1 MRPSSSRGGGGGGV
15 SGGGSSREGVSGGGG
30 RVAWASEPTR
40 FVGRLKAGRKQEE
53 GRGEGGVAG
62 GGGEGGVAGGGGQ
75 LSPTR
80 LLEEAMQ
87 RKLAASR
94 L

>member
-1 MRPSSSRGGGGGGV
+1 MRPSSSSSGGGGGG
-15 SGGGSSREGVSGGGG
+15 GSSSSRGGVSGGGG

-40 FVGRLKAGRKQEE
+40 FVGRLKVGRKQEE
-53 GRGEGGVAG
+53 ELGEGVAG
-62 GGGEGGVAGGGGQ
+62 GGE